1 MAGRTREAGER
12 DKYGDEK
19 RLTAAATPPQPAGIA
34 ALAGPWAVPGS

>member
-19 RLTAAATPPQPAGIA
+19 RLTAADAAAAGGHRGVS
-34 ALAGPWAVPGS
+34 GPWAVPGS